1 MGESLKMCVCRGHVR
16 AEIKADKQRL
26 HMAQEKKKQRGNSV
40 FSPKP
45 TGRVTVHVQSNPL
58 G

>member
-1 MGESLKMCVCRGHVR
+1 MDESGKMCVCRGCMG
-16 AEIKADKQRL
+16 ADIKADKQRL
-26 HMAQEKKKQRGNSV
+26 HMAQEKKKQRGNHV